1 MVALAVPR
9 RAVSLKCTEHALF
22 RYCQRV
28 LGADVSWLKTE
39 LEKDIGPL
47 TSDGYYKL
55 KSHDAYAVIRDGFVV
70 TVMTEAQLKA
80 LRKRPLNL
88 RFKEAKEDY

>member
-1 MVALAVPR
+1 MP
-9 RAVSLKCTEHALF
+9 LKFTEHTLF

-28 LGADVSWLKTE
+28 LGADITWLKDE
-39 LEKDIGPL
+39 LTRDIGPL
-47 TSDGYYKL
+47 TSDGHYKL
-55 KSHDAYAVIRDGFVV
+55 KGHDAYAVIRDGFVV

-80 LRKRPLNL
+80 LRKKPLAL